1 MADAEMARSLQAF
14 PLRAGNLGD
23 IEQSK
28 MLLVMRAGAATS
40 GRASYNKPTTDI
52 GAADA

>member
-1 MADAEMARSLQAF
+1 MADVEMVRSLQAF
-14 PLRAGNLGD
+14 ALRAGNPED

-40 GRASYNKPTTDI
+40 DRASYNKPTTDI